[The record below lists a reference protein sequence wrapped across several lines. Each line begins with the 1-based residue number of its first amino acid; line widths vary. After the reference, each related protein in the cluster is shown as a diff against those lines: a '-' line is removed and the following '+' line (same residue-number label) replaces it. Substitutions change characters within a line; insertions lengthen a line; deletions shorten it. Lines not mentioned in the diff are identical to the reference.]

1 MKQVFIPERHELIM
15 KEKLED
21 LYLQYN
27 RREFVPPD
35 PLACLYDYRDLR
47 DREIV
52 ALVASSLAYGRVTQ
66 IVKSVSHVLARMKPT
81 PYAFLKNG
89 SCETISETFSHFRHR
104 FAAGRQFSAML
115 LGLKKILK
123 TYGSLN
129 ACFVSGL
136 DDGSDTVLEAVTA
149 FTKALTQASPES
161 PGHLIP
167 SPQKGSA
174 CKRLHLFLRWMVR
187 QDDVDPG
194 GWHNVP
200 PSTLIVP
207 VDVHMHRICLCL
219 GLTARKQANQATALE
234 ITEGFRA
241 VAPRDPVKYDF
252 ALTRL
257 GIRDDC
263 DMGAFLDKQQRT
275 PTERRLIGG
284 AAPDLGRSRDDPIP
298 LPFR

>member
-1 MKQVFIPERHELIM
+1 MKQVFIPERRELIV

-21 LYLQYN
+21 LYHQYN

-35 PLACLYDYRDLR
+35 PLACLYDYQDLR

-81 PYAFLKNG
+81 PYAFLKKG
-89 SCETISETFSHFRHR
+89 SCETISQTFSDFRHR
-104 FAAGRQFSAML
+104 FAGGRQFSSML

-129 ACFVSGL
+129 TCFVSGL

-200 PSTLIVP
+200 PSKLIVP
-207 VDVHMHRICLCL
+207 C
-219 GLTARKQANQATALE
+219 
-234 ITEGFRA
+234 
-241 VAPRDPVKYDF
+241 
-252 ALTRL
+252 
-257 GIRDDC
+257 
-263 DMGAFLDKQQRT
+263 
-275 PTERRLIGG
+275 G
-284 AAPDLGRSRDDPIP
+284 AARSG
-298 LPFR
+298 